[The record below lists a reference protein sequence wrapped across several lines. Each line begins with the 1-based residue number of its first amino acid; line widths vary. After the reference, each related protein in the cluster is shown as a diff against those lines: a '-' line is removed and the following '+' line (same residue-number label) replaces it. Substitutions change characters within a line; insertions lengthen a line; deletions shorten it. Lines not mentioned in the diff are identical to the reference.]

1 MSTRAPTP
9 TPGSIMVLPRSRPGT
24 AGVRELPHG
33 AQELHRPSGHLV
45 VPVDLHPWYQS
56 PSARGYRSELTLDG
70 PFLDGLKPRRSR
82 APFSLR
88 LMRMTRR
95 PSIGQYDEKTEVDSI
110 LANVGPCSTW
120 PRNASG
126 SKVERTTEVGLKAGM
141 LRKARSVMSLF

>member
-1 MSTRAPTP
+1 M
-9 TPGSIMVLPRSRPGT
+9 
-24 AGVRELPHG
+24 
-33 AQELHRPSGHLV
+33 

-141 LRKARSVMSLF
+141 LRKARSVMSLFD